1 MNRYKTREKF
11 QTFCQLMLNPKVRLH
26 NALRHRRFHESLH
39 EGIISLQT
47 LFLLGGF
54 STMPEVYGT
63 ITRLKNRKNKIGIKG
78 NIYY

>member
-1 MNRYKTREKF
+1 MNRYKTRKKF
-11 QTFCQLMLNPKVRLH
+11 QNFLSTHAKAKLGLQ

-54 STMPEVYGT
+54 STMPKVYGI
-63 ITRLKNRKNKIGIKG
+63 ITKLKNRKNKIGIKG

>member
-1 MNRYKTREKF
+1 
-11 QTFCQLMLNPKVRLH
+11 MLNPKVRLQ
-26 NALRHRRFHESLH
+26 NALRHRRFHESSH

-54 STMPEVYGT
+54 STMPVVYGT
-63 ITRLKNRKNKIGIKG
+63 ITRLKNRKNKTGIKG